1 MPRRALPLLALLAGL
16 AGCGTSYSPDTY
28 ATRAV
33 QQANK
38 AEQGVIVGVRKVE
51 IRADGTTGAATGAAA
66 GGLAGST
73 IGQGGVASSFAAIG
87 GGLVGGLLGSATER
101 AAGDSP
107 ATEYIV
113 KKSNNELVSVV
124 QVDAVPLSLGQKVLV
139 IAGNQARIVPDYT
152 VQDAAAGQPGSPA
165 AQGNTAQGNAGGTS
179 PPPGNAAG
187 DSASPGGAG
196 NPAPGTAA
204 PAPPAVSTESLP
216 APAAGETAPP
226 AATAPSSAPAPAH
239 PPGQG
244 TTTAI

>member
-1 MPRRALPLLALLAGL
+1 MRRLPLLALLAGL
-16 AGCGTSYSPDTY
+16 SGCGTSYSPDTY

-51 IRADGTTGAATGAAA
+51 IRADGTTGAATGAAV

-124 QVDAVPLSLGQKVLV
+124 QVDAVPLALGQKVLV

-152 VQDAAAGQPGSPA
+152 VPEAAAVPGAPSVAPSAAPSAPQPGVA
-165 AQGNTAQGNAGGTS
+165 ATGGNPGGA
-179 PPPGNAAG
+179 P
-187 DSASPGGAG
+187 SPGG
-196 NPAPGTAA
+196 TA
-204 PAPPAVSTESLP
+204 PAPPAVASEPLP
-216 APAAGETAPP
+216 APAGEGAPPP
-226 AATAPSSAPAPAH
+226 AATPAQPSSVPAGAPG
-239 PPGQG
+239 PGG